1 VALAVAAAS
10 LPTSPD
16 AVERFYS
23 TGVYAALQSPI
34 TRLSNLAAFALFDVL
49 IIAVLGMW
57 LVLAGRDLASVPAT
71 GWRRAAG
78 RVAGR
83 TAVWVAGLYLAFF
96 LVWGL
101 NYRRTPLIERLAFD
115 EQAVTADALQSL
127 ALTAVGELNRLHAPA
142 HEAGWLDV
150 NAIDPVLVEALVR
163 TDRETGGPG
172 VVRVARPKA
181 TLLDWYFRRTAT
193 DGMTNPYL
201 LETLVATT
209 LLPFERPFVV
219 AHEWSHLAGLADE
232 GDANFVA
239 WLACVR
245 ASPPSQYSG
254 WLFLYSELAGAMDAD
269 VRADVAARLAA
280 GPRGDL
286 AAIRTRIVQQVSP
299 RLATA
304 GRRVYDR
311 YLKANRVESGIA
323 SYGHVVRLVL
333 GVRFG
338 PDWTLAR

>member
-1 VALAVAAAS
+1 
-10 LPTSPD
+10 
-16 AVERFYS
+16 
-23 TGVYAALQSPI
+23 
-34 TRLSNLAAFALFDVL
+34 
-49 IIAVLGMW
+49 
-57 LVLAGRDLASVPAT
+57 
-71 GWRRAAG
+71 
-78 RVAGR
+78 
-83 TAVWVAGLYLAFF
+83 
-96 LVWGL
+96 
-101 NYRRTPLIERLAFD
+101 
-115 EQAVTADALQSL
+115 
-127 ALTAVGELNRLHAPA
+127 
-142 HEAGWLDV
+142 
-150 NAIDPVLVEALVR
+150 
-163 TDRETGGPG
+163 
-172 VVRVARPKA
+172 
-181 TLLDWYFRRTAT
+181 
-193 DGMTNPYL
+193 L

-280 GPRGDL
+280 GPRDDL